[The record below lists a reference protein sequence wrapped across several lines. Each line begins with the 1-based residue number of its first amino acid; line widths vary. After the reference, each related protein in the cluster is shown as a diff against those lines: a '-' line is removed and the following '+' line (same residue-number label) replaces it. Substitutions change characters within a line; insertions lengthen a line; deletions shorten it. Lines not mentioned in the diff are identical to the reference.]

1 MRAGA
6 SQPLPACRNLSQPV
20 VASHSLSQPLCL
32 SQVFEMTSDVNN
44 HITKAQIDVDFAVA
58 ATSVTQH
65 AVVVTSFAD
74 MGYELLVDVE
84 GLLHFCSCCHLCHL
98 NCSPSTTA
106 AHAQLIH
113 LC

>member
-1 MRAGA
+1 
-6 SQPLPACRNLSQPV
+6 
-20 VASHSLSQPLCL
+20 
-32 SQVFEMTSDVNN
+32 MTSDVNN
-44 HITKAQIDVDFAVA
+44 HITKAQID
-58 ATSVTQH
+58 
-65 AVVVTSFAD
+65 VVVTSFAD